1 MRTSTD
7 IETEESY
14 LYHLFHKILLPY
26 RKWLHKDLLEDINKM
41 NISILSSIGKLN
53 YSNQREKLIIRG
65 TRALQYYFTGYRT
78 FDTDTFLLSG
88 NFEYVNECVEYIKN
102 QLAHVEYT
110 TGLNF
115 EFIDSLNNDKNTRKI
130 TLKYP
135 SYKNDGQFLYL
146 NLFDCF
152 FKENKSEAYFKHLE
166 MKKNEKFQLL
176 FYIPTIDNIQKHLQS
191 EINDLRSK
199 INLLHN
205 ENQIE
210 KIIRGIENLQQL
222 RLDNDN
228 EFKDRANYYI
238 NKFNDRL
245 NEIGKSK
252 NYRNEFLQRERK
264 RAIKKRNQ
272 QQEHMN
278 KLDEALQQARLKTQ
292 EQKRIEHM
300 NKLDQALQQAR
311 LNTQE
316 QKRIEHMNTQ
326 EQKRIEHMNK
336 LDQALQQAR
345 LNTQEQKRIEH
356 MNKLDE
362 AL

>member
-1 MRTSTD
+1 M
-7 IETEESY
+7 IV
-14 LYHLFHKILLPY
+14 
-26 RKWLHKDLLEDINKM
+26 
-41 NISILSSIGKLN
+41 
-53 YSNQREKLIIRG
+53 
-65 TRALQYYFTGYRT
+65 
-78 FDTDTFLLSG
+78 FL
-88 NFEYVNECVEYIKN
+88 K
-102 QLAHVEYT
+102 
-110 TGLNF
+110 
-115 EFIDSLNNDKNTRKI
+115 K
-130 TLKYP
+130 
-135 SYKNDGQFLYL
+135 
-146 NLFDCF
+146 
-152 FKENKSEAYFKHLE
+152 NKSEAYFKDLE
-166 MKKNEKFQLL
+166 NEKNERFQLL

-191 EINDLRSK
+191 EINNLRSK

-210 KIIRGIENLQQL
+210 KIIRTIENLQQL

-264 RAIKKRNQ
+264 RAIKKSNH
-272 QQEHMN
+272 QQEDMNMLNEALQQARLKTQEQKRIEDMN

-316 QKRIEHMNTQ
+316 QKRIEHMN
-326 EQKRIEHMNK
+326 K

-345 LNTQEQKRIEH
+345 LNTQEQKRMEH

-362 AL
+362 GLQQARLNT

>member
-1 MRTSTD
+1 MRSLTE
-7 IETEESY
+7 IKTEESY
-14 LYHLFHKILLPY
+14 LYDLFHKILLPY
-26 RKWLHKDLLEDINKM
+26 KKWLHKDLLEDINKM

-88 NFEYVNECVEYIKN
+88 NFEYVNKCVEYIKN
-102 QLAHVEYT
+102 QLEHVEYAS
-110 TGLNF
+110 GINF

-152 FKENKSEAYFKHLE
+152 FKENKSEPYFKDLE
-166 MKKNEKFQLL
+166 MKENERFQLL
-176 FYIPTIDNIQKHLQS
+176 FYIPTIDNIQKHLKS
-191 EINDLRSK
+191 EINDFTSK

-210 KIIRGIENLQQL
+210 RIIRKIRNLQQL
-222 RLDNDN
+222 RSDNDN
-228 EFKDRANYYI
+228 KFKDRANYYI
-238 NKFNDRL
+238 NKFDNKLND
-245 NEIGKSK
+245 ITTSK
-252 NYRNEFLQRERK
+252 NYRNGSLQRERK

-300 NKLDQALQQAR
+300 NKLDEALQQAR
-311 LNTQE
+311 LNT
-316 QKRIEHMNTQ
+316 
-326 EQKRIEHMNK
+326 
-336 LDQALQQAR
+336 
-345 LNTQEQKRIEH
+345 
-356 MNKLDE
+356 
-362 AL
+362 